1 MSDSKRLELFSV
13 CDQAE
18 SVGIGGHVRPDGDCV
33 GSCLACYLFL
43 KRKYPD
49 KRIELFLEKPA
60 EIFCCIAGF
69 DEINSEFP
77 EREPFDVFFVVDCA
91 ADRLGEAESY
101 FRAAKYTVNIDHHI
115 SNENG
120 CGIENVID
128 VNASSTAELMYG
140 LIGKENLDAGIAK
153 AIYIGMIHDTGVFHY
168 SCTSPKT
175 LRIAA
180 DLIEYGFDFPKII
193 DETFYEKTYVQ
204 NQILG
209 RAVLESFLFMDG
221 KCIVGS
227 ISRKTMEFYGAEPK
241 DLDGIVNQLRIT
253 KGVEVAIF
261 LYETDTLTYKVS
273 LRSCGGVD
281 VARIAAFFGGGGH
294 VRAAGCTMTGTFHD
308 VVNNLSAEIAKQ
320 L

>member
-1 MSDSKRLELFSV
+1 MERLELAKIYEA
-13 CDQAE
+13 AE
-18 SVGIGGHVRPDGDCV
+18 RIGISGHVRPDGDCV
-33 GSCLACYLFL
+33 GSCLAYYLFL
-43 KRKYPD
+43 KKKYPD
-49 KRIELFLEKPA
+49 KQIELFLEQPA
-60 EIFCCIAGF
+60 DIYRCISGF
-69 DEINSEFP
+69 DEIDSTFP
-77 EREPFDVFFVVDCA
+77 AREPFDVFFALDCS
-91 ADRLGEAESY
+91 ADRLGEAEPY
-101 FRAAKYTVNIDHHI
+101 FRSAKRTVNIDHHI
-115 SNENG
+115 SNRNG
-120 CGIENVID
+120 CGTDNFID
-128 VNASSTAELMYG
+128 AQAGSTAELIYE
-140 LIGKENLDAGIAK
+140 LIGKENLDAEIAK
-153 AIYIGMIHDTGVFHY
+153 AIYIGIIHDTGVFHY

-227 ISRKTMEFYGAEPK
+227 VSRKTMEFYGAEPK
-241 DLDGIVNQLRIT
+241 DLDGVVNQLRIT

-261 LYETDTLTYKVS
+261 LYETETLTYKVS
-273 LRSCGGVD
+273 LRSCGTVD
-281 VARIAAFFGGGGH
+281 VSKVATFFGGGGH

-308 VVNNLSAEIAKQ
+308 VVNNLSGQIARQ

>member
-1 MSDSKRLELFSV
+1 MERLELSKI
-13 CDQAE
+13 CDTAE
-18 SVGIGGHVRPDGDCV
+18 SIGIGGHVRPDGDCV
-33 GSCLACYLFL
+33 GSCLAWYLFL
-43 KRKYPD
+43 KKKYPA

-60 EIFCCIAGF
+60 DIFQCIDGF

-77 EREPFDVFFVVDCA
+77 KREPFDVFFALDCT
-91 ADRLGEAESY
+91 ADRLGDAELYFKEA
-101 FRAAKYTVNIDHHI
+101 KQTVNVDHHI
-115 SNENG
+115 SNEKG
-120 CGIENVID
+120 CGDTNDID
-128 VNASSTAELMYG
+128 VEASSTAELVYE
-140 LIGKENLDAGIAK
+140 LIGKDGMDERIAK
-153 AIYIGMIHDTGVFHY
+153 AIYIGIIHDTGVFHY

-180 DLIEYGFDFPKII
+180 DLLEYGFDFPRII

-204 NQILG
+204 NHILG

-221 KCIVGS
+221 RCIVGS
-227 ISRKTMEFYGAEPK
+227 VSRKTMEFYGAEPK

-261 LYETDTLTYKVS
+261 LYETGTLSYKVS
-273 LRSCGGVD
+273 LRSCGKVD
-281 VARIAAFFGGGGH
+281 VAKIAAFFGGGGH

-308 VVNNLSAEIAKQ
+308 VVNNLSGQIAKQ